1 MDIKLI
7 DTIYKLNIDTVT
19 QNIDDNY
26 KEQIKEGYRG
36 YLEDMYK
43 DYDFEDETFEEAC
56 NRNMDIENFRWNNM
70 SNEEKLSEL
79 IEDKSFEEIKQ
90 ISQKGYTAA
99 KKRICQK
106 DINQK
111 TMDEMFANKNIE
123 NLINLLPQVCEF
135 NYQLANSLAAE
146 GVKDLLYAS
155 GQTELLSMR
164 INGEYGNIKQ
174 K

>member
-79 IEDKSFEEIKQ
+79 IEDKSFEEAIDNCTDALVKQ
-90 ISQKGYTAA
+90 LQKM
-99 KKRICQK
+99 KEKRQ
-106 DINQK
+106 D
-111 TMDEMFANKNIE
+111 
-123 NLINLLPQVCEF
+123 
-135 NYQLANSLAAE
+135 
-146 GVKDLLYAS
+146 
-155 GQTELLSMR
+155 R
-164 INGEYGNIKQ
+164 
-174 K
+174 